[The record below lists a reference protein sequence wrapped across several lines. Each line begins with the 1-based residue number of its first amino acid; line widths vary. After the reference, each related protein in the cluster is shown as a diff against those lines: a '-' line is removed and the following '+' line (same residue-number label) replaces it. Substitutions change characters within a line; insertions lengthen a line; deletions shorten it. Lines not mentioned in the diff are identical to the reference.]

1 MFTGPNIV
9 RDSLSLAVDVSSVR
23 SYPGTGT
30 KWYDLSSN
38 QITFSANGT
47 QTPLSTING
56 VQCFNFN
63 GSGYW
68 QSDSGHENVNLAGD
82 CTLLFWFYAEDL
94 TERDTFFEK
103 AGTGTGNGG
112 GSSYQQEIAVT
123 LETNEAFSYYSRKT
137 DNYDYGGT
145 FAMTQ
150 NEWNF
155 MGIKMSTGETSTART
170 GFRSKNGANWTAN
183 YTSRSN
189 TAIVPAGA
197 VKIGTGYAGAVENG
211 YVGAV
216 YCYNKMLSNDEV
228 VQMYNVTKQ
237 RYGH

>member
-9 RDSLSLAVDVSSVR
+9 RDNLSLAVDVWSTR
-23 SYPGTGT
+23 SYPGSGD

-68 QSDSGHENVNLAGD
+68 QSDSGHENVNFAGD

-103 AGTGTGNGG
+103 AGT
-112 GSSYQQEIAVT
+112 SYNSFQQEIAVT
-123 LETNEAFSYYSRKT
+123 LETNEAFSYYSRYA
-137 DNYDYGGT
+137 DNYDYAST
-145 FAMTQ
+145 SAMTQ

-170 GFRSKNGANWTAN
+170 GFYSKNGANWIAN
-183 YTSRSN
+183 YNSRSD

-197 VKIGTGYAGAVENG
+197 VRIGTGYAGAVENG

-228 VQMYNVTKQ
+228 AQMYNVTKQ
-237 RYGH
+237 RYGQ

>member
-1 MFTGPNIV
+1 MYTGPNIV
-9 RDSLSLAVDVSSVR
+9 TDNLSLAVDVSSTR
-23 SYPGTGT
+23 SYPGSGD

-38 QITFSANGT
+38 QITFSKAGGT

-68 QSDSGHENVNLAGD
+68 QSDSGHENVNFAGD

-103 AGTGTGNGG
+103 AGTSYN
-112 GSSYQQEIAVT
+112 SYQQEIAVT
-123 LETNEAFSYYSRKT
+123 LETNEAFSYYSRYA
-137 DNYDYGGT
+137 DNYDHANT
-145 FAMTQ
+145 SAMTQ

-155 MGIKMSTGETSTART
+155 MGLKMSTGETTAART
-170 GFRSKNGANWTAN
+170 GFYSKNGANWAAN
-183 YTSRSN
+183 YNSRSD

-197 VKIGTGYAGAVENG
+197 VRIGTGYAGAVENG

-228 VQMYNVTKQ
+228 AQMYNVTKQ
-237 RYGH
+237 KYGH

>member
-9 RDSLSLAVDVSSVR
+9 RDSLSLAVDVSSTR

-68 QSDSGHENVNLAGD
+68 QSDSGHENVNFAGD

-103 AGTGTGNGG
+103 AGT
-112 GSSYQQEIAVT
+112 SYNSFQQEIAVT
-123 LETNEAFSYYSRKT
+123 LETNEAFSYYSRYA
-137 DNYDYGGT
+137 DNYDYAST
-145 FAMTQ
+145 SAMTQ

-170 GFRSKNGANWTAN
+170 GFYSKNGANWIAN
-183 YTSRSN
+183 YNSRSD

-197 VKIGTGYAGAVENG
+197 VRIGTGYAGAVENG

-228 VQMYNVTKQ
+228 AQMYNVTKQ
-237 RYGH
+237 RYGQ

>member
-9 RDSLSLAVDVSSVR
+9 RDNLSLAVDVSSTR
-23 SYPGTGT
+23 SYPGSGD

-68 QSDSGHENVNLAGD
+68 QSDSGHENVNFAGD

-103 AGTGTGNGG
+103 AGT
-112 GSSYQQEIAVT
+112 SYNSFQQEIAVT
-123 LETNEAFSYYSRKT
+123 LETNEAFSYYSR
-137 DNYDYGGT
+137 YRG
-145 FAMTQ
+145 
-150 NEWNF
+150 
-155 MGIKMSTGETSTART
+155 
-170 GFRSKNGANWTAN
+170 
-183 YTSRSN
+183 
-189 TAIVPAGA
+189 
-197 VKIGTGYAGAVENG
+197 
-211 YVGAV
+211 
-216 YCYNKMLSNDEV
+216 
-228 VQMYNVTKQ
+228 
-237 RYGH
+237 

>member
-9 RDSLSLAVDVSSVR
+9 RDSLSLAVDVSSTR
-23 SYPGTGT
+23 SYPGSGT

-38 QITFSANGT
+38 QITFSAKGTT
-47 QTPLSTING
+47 QTPLTTING
-56 VQCFNFN
+56 VQCFDFN

-68 QSDSGHENVNLAGD
+68 ESDSGHENVNFAGD

-103 AGTGTGNGG
+103 AGTTYN
-112 GSSYQQEIAVT
+112 SYQQEIAVT
-123 LETNEAFSYYSRKT
+123 LETNEAFSYYSRFADVY
-137 DNYDYGGT
+137 DNANT
-145 FAMTQ
+145 SAMTQ

-155 MGIKMSTGETSTART
+155 MGLKMSTGETTAART

-183 YTSRSN
+183 YTSRSD

-197 VKIGTGYAGAVENG
+197 VRIGTGYAGAVENG

-228 VQMYNVTKQ
+228 AQMYNVTKQ

>member
-9 RDSLSLAVDVSSVR
+9 TDNLSLAVDVSSTR
-23 SYPGTGT
+23 SYPGSGD

-38 QITFSANGT
+38 QITFSKAGGT

-68 QSDSGHENVNLAGD
+68 QSDSGHRNVNFAGD

-103 AGTGTGNGG
+103 AGTSYN
-112 GSSYQQEIAVT
+112 SYQQEIAVT
-123 LETNEAFSYYSRKT
+123 LETNEAFSYYSRYA
-137 DNYDYGGT
+137 DNYDHADT
-145 FAMTQ
+145 SAMTQ

-170 GFRSKNGANWTAN
+170 GFYSKNGANWIAN
-183 YTSRSN
+183 YNSRSN
-189 TAIVPAGA
+189 SNIVPAGA
-197 VKIGTGYAGAVENG
+197 VRIGTGYAGAVENG

-216 YCYNKMLSNDEV
+216 YCYNKMFLGD
-228 VQMYNVTKQ
+228 
-237 RYGH
+237 G